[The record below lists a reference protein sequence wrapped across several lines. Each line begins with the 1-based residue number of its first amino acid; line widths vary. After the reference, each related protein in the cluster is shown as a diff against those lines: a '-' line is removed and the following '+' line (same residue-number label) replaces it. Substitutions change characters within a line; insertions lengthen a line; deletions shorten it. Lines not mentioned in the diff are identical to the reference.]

1 MTKKTTGKK
10 KVEVAEQVEPTEK
23 VEAKTGITVEN
34 VTKTWFVQPATNIR
48 IGAGEVKLL
57 EEDGWVH
64 LQIQAGFFKV
74 VK

>member
-1 MTKKTTGKK
+1 MAKKPIE
-10 KVEVAEQVEPTEK
+10 KVEVVEEK
-23 VEAKTGITVEN
+23 VVETPKPAAKTGITVEN
-34 VTKTWFVQPATNIR
+34 VTKTWFVQPRTNTR
-48 IGAGEVKLL
+48 IDAGEVKLL